1 MIQEQNLKRSIAKRR
16 PPSKASA
23 FCRAQEYRQ
32 RADEYINLYLT
43 RFVSSNTVD
52 EYSYRAAVADYSAA
66 VREFETD
73 IRIKETHYPCSCV
86 FDEKG
91 RENDPR
97 YLKTEALL
105 AHGNAI
111 KESFVP
117 AHRTGKNSFVS
128 YKEEATFVY
137 GRAFEYA
144 QEINYGQYSQF
155 TLLEQKNLE
164 ARAMSWH
171 QGKPPRRIVV
181 FHTTLSPRSQHIL
194 KGVYYYAFKSGVEVW
209 EYSEGRIPRSA
220 ISLSFLKDRIVD
232 CCGIVFL
239 ASEQYIPDRDNIEFE
254 IDAAN
259 IFRDTDDPV
268 KIFPIDLGANEE
280 VMNRISSNE
289 VKARKID
296 DFENEFLEFLEALS
310 DIYDCRE
317 KRLENGR
324 LWARLARAGL
334 NRNEF

>member
-1 MIQEQNLKRSIAKRR
+1 MIKAQNLERSIAGRR
-16 PPSKASA
+16 PSCKSTA
-23 FCRAQEYRQ
+23 FFRAQEYRR

-52 EYSYRAAVADYSAA
+52 VASYRAAVDGYVTAI
-66 VREFETD
+66 REFETD
-73 IRIKETHYPCSCV
+73 IRIKETHYLCSCV

-117 AHRTGKNSFVS
+117 SQSAGENCFVS
-128 YKEEATFVY
+128 RKEEASSVY
-137 GRAFEYA
+137 STAFKYA
-144 QEINYGQYSQF
+144 HQINYGPYGQF
-155 TLLEQKNLE
+155 TLLEQMNLE
-164 ARAMSWH
+164 ARAKSWLWRRM
-171 QGKPPRRIVV
+171 PRRIVV

-194 KGVYYYAFKSGVEVW
+194 KGVYYYAFRSGVEVW

-220 ISLSFLKDRIVD
+220 INLPFLKDRIVD

-239 ASEQYIPDRDNIEFE
+239 ASAQYIPGRDNIQFE
-254 IDAAN
+254 IEASE
-259 IFRDTDDPV
+259 IFSRASDPV
-268 KIFPIDLGANEE
+268 KIFPLNLGASEK
-280 VMNRISSNE
+280 VIRRIRSNE
-289 VKARKID
+289 DKVRKID
-296 DFENEFLEFLEALS
+296 DFENEFPEFLESLS
-310 DIYDCRE
+310 DIYDCRK
-317 KRLENGR
+317 KRLENKC
-324 LWARLARAGL
+324 LWKELEKAGL

>member
-1 MIQEQNLKRSIAKRR
+1 MIQQQNLNISIARRR
-16 PPSKASA
+16 PQSKASA

-43 RFVSSNTVD
+43 RYASSKVVD
-52 EYSYRAAVADYSAA
+52 EASYKAAVADYVAA

-73 IRIKETHYPCSCV
+73 IRIKETRYPCSHV

-111 KESFVP
+111 KEFFVESHG
-117 AHRTGKNSFVS
+117 AGKNSFDTC
-128 YKEEATFVY
+128 KEEATVVY
-137 GRAFEYA
+137 NRAFEYA

-155 TLLEQKNLE
+155 TLLEQNNLE
-164 ARAMSWH
+164 ARAKSWQ

-181 FHTTLSPRSQHIL
+181 FHTTLSPHSQHVL

-220 ISLSFLKDRIVD
+220 INLSFLKDRIVD

-239 ASEQYIPDRDNIEFE
+239 ASEQYIPDRDNIKFE

-268 KIFPIDLGANEE
+268 KIFPLDLDAHEE
-280 VMNRISSNE
+280 VMNRISSNK

-296 DFENEFLEFLEALS
+296 DFENEFPEFLKSLS

-317 KRLENGR
+317 KRLKNDC
-324 LWARLARAGL
+324 LWDRLARAGL
-334 NRNEF
+334 NQNEF